1 MILQFSAYH
10 KILRI
15 SSAVC
20 AIVLLFQAGLVS
32 HTTALLA
39 TNTQLYL
46 ANAVGVT
53 VGVAPTEIN
62 QITAE
67 LTKKTTELKQRE
79 ELLHQREI
87 AVEPGSNT
95 SALQDRST
103 FILGS
108 VLFILLVLIVLNY
121 VLDFVRSKRLL
132 VTKYV
137 TNKSQ
142 NI

>member
-1 MILQFSAYH
+1 
-10 KILRI
+10 
-15 SSAVC
+15 
-20 AIVLLFQAGLVS
+20 LFQAGLVS

-87 AVEPGSNT
+87 AVELGSNT

-121 VLDFVRSKRLL
+121 VLDFVRNKRLL

-137 TNKSQ
+137 SNKSQ
-142 NI
+142 SI